1 MIDLKKIINLTIKK
15 IILILTIYKLFNY
28 YINIKRTNLQFNE
41 NYFKIQNK
49 LNLFFNNTKIK
60 PNKIKIAIYAHCIKN
75 GGRARMTTILIKYL
89 NKINIFKIVLFTNLF
104 IEDNE
109 YELPKNTK
117 RIRINKNLIKVL
129 KKNKIN
135 ILIYELDDIKIISKL
150 NNQKNIKVIFYH
162 HSSTFDWLYD
172 NYTIFKTIY
181 KEFLKSKFVISI
193 VPFESDYLFRKWGIN
208 SILISNF
215 MTYEFNNIIPSDLSS
230 KTILMIGRGN
240 SKKKRFSKGIQSME
254 YIINDIPECELQI
267 ISNITR
273 INHLKYLVENLNIKK
288 NVKFVGYISS
298 PDISLKNAS
307 LNLFPSITEAFPLV
321 LSETKIYGI
330 PNILLGLDYI
340 YISKG
345 GTVIIYDDT
354 PESLAKESIKIL
366 KNINYRKKLGIY
378 ARKSM
383 KKFNNSLLLKLW
395 TKLILSIY
403 NGKNYF
409 INLRN
414 THKLMSSKE
423 AINLINNQLKLLKMR
438 DPFFINLTSKNFENF
453 SFMENIK

>member
-1 MIDLKKIINLTIKK
+1 MKEI
-15 IILILTIYKLFNY
+15 
-28 YINIKRTNLQFNE
+28 NE
-41 NYFKIQNK
+41 NYFKIQK
-49 LNLFFNNTKIK
+49 ILNLFFKKTKTKQNI
-60 PNKIKIAIYAHCIKN
+60 IKIAIYSHCIKN
-75 GGRARMTTILIKYL
+75 GGRARMTSILIKYL
-89 NKINIFKIVLFTNLF
+89 NRINIFKIVLFTNLF

-109 YELPKNTK
+109 YELPINIK

-135 ILIYELDDIKIISKL
+135 ILIYELDDIKTISKL
-150 NNQKNIKVIFYH
+150 NNHRSIKVLFYH
-162 HSSTFDWLYD
+162 HSSTFDWLYN

-181 KEFLKSKFVISI
+181 KVFFNSKFVISL
-193 VPFESDYLFRKWGIN
+193 VPFESDYLFRKWGIR
-208 SILISNF
+208 SILVSNF
-215 MTYEFNNIIPSDLSS
+215 MTYEFNTIIPSDLSS
-230 KTILMIGRGN
+230 NILLMIGRGN
-240 SKKKRFSKGIQSME
+240 SKKKRFSIGIQSME

-273 INHLKYLVENLNIKK
+273 INHLKDLVYNLDIKK
-288 NVKFVGYISS
+288 NIKFVGYFSY
-298 PDISLKNAS
+298 PDIFLKNAS

-345 GTVIIYDDT
+345 GTIIIYDDT

-366 KNINYRKKLGIY
+366 KDTNYRKKLGKY
-378 ARKSM
+378 ARNSM
-383 KKFNNSLLLKLW
+383 KQFNNELLLKFW
-395 TKLILSIY
+395 IKLILSIY
-403 NGKNYF
+403 NGENYY

-414 THKLMSSKE
+414 SQKLMSNNE

-438 DPFFINLTSKNFENF
+438 EPFFINITIENFENY